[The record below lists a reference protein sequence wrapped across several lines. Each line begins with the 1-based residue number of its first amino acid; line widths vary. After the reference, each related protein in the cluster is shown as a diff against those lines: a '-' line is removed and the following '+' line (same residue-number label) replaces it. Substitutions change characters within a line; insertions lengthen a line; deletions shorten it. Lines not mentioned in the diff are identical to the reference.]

1 MLVTLAAYWIAA
13 SYVIGIGLAVDQLRR
28 PLRTWEQAGRNRK
41 FWVALSLAMG
51 FHGLGEYAAAAYFAG
66 VVPRFRAAER
76 AGLRLS
82 LQQGSAAAMS
92 RWQRFASSLPSAREY
107 SAEQELALL
116 AALLVFV
123 SSFIHSA
130 EISGHFEQYWL
141 YGVFFGVVT
150 LLQAMWSVLIY
161 GDPLNRRYLIAGA
174 VGNMALVVIWA
185 ITRTIGVPIGPQSGP
200 EAVGVT
206 DVLSKLDELAAV
218 GCIAMV
224 LVHLRGSRPS
234 ISGLQLRIAAFVSG
248 PLFLYS
254 VLAAFGGGAHHH

>member
-28 PLRTWEQAGRNRK
+28 PLPEWEAAGRNRK
-41 FWVALSLAMG
+41 YWVAISLAMG
-51 FHGLGEYAAAAYFAG
+51 FHGLGEYAAAAYFAL

-76 AGLRLS
+76 PGLRLS
-82 LQQGSAAAMS
+82 LQHASAAVVS
-92 RWQRFASSLPSAREY
+92 RWQHFSSGVPAARSY
-107 SAEQELALL
+107 TGEQELALV

-130 EISGHFEQYWL
+130 EISPHFEQYWL

-150 LLQAMWSVLIY
+150 LLQAMWSVMIY
-161 GDPLNRRYLIAGA
+161 SDPLNRRYLVAGA
-174 VGNMALVVIWA
+174 IGNVALIVVWA
-185 ITRTIGVPIGPQSGP
+185 ITRTIGVPVGPQSGP
-200 EAVGVT
+200 EAVGVI

-218 GCIAMV
+218 VCIATV

-234 ISGLQLRIAAFVSG
+234 ISGLHLRVAAFVSG